1 MFREGIK
8 SFEVYTEQTANMMAK
23 AGVPGSS
30 APRGGSSLTMF
41 HQIMYFLVLQEEMKA
56 DVDSLTSAA
65 SKNINQTN
73 PLRSSN
79 FFPSLLPE
87 EEIQKVIFDEQYLD
101 YISKKSGGENSQPGG
116 SHKASDIYITGAG
129 DVVDNTAAAESGNI
143 MPGGAIAVDV
153 NQSRESGAGSMGAVS
168 NLPNTSL
175 QAAAAMA
182 KESHLPHSRFAN
194 LAATEKERKL

>member
-65 SKNINQTN
+65 SKNIN
-73 PLRSSN
+73 
-79 FFPSLLPE
+79 
-87 EEIQKVIFDEQYLD
+87 
-101 YISKKSGGENSQPGG
+101 
-116 SHKASDIYITGAG
+116 
-129 DVVDNTAAAESGNI
+129 
-143 MPGGAIAVDV
+143 
-153 NQSRESGAGSMGAVS
+153 
-168 NLPNTSL
+168 
-175 QAAAAMA
+175 
-182 KESHLPHSRFAN
+182 
-194 LAATEKERKL
+194 

>member
-1 MFREGIK
+1 
-8 SFEVYTEQTANMMAK
+8 
-23 AGVPGSS
+23 
-30 APRGGSSLTMF
+30 MF

-101 YISKKSGGENSQPGG
+101 YISKKSGENSQPGG
-116 SHKASDIYITGAG
+116 SNKTSDIYITGAG
-129 DVVDNTAAAESGNI
+129 DVVNNTAAAESGSI
-143 MPGGAIAVDV
+143 MPGGGGAIAVDAA
-153 NQSRESGAGSMGAVS
+153 QSRESGAGSLGGAAS
-168 NLPNTSL
+168 NIPNMSL